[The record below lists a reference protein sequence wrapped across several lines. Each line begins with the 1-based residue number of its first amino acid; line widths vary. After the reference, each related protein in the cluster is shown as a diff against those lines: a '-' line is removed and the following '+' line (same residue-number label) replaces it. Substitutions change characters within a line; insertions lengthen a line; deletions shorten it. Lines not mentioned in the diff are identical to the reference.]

1 MLAFVLPDSR
11 PPLAMMLQSTFLH
24 VALVAG
30 AIWGTQQAIEVYDA
44 PGAGGVV
51 LNWPVAT
58 APTPT
63 TIHGLCACTV
73 MPPVTLVV
81 PPDLPPIDPVL
92 LGGTHIERSPI
103 GDLFDAPGTDVATG
117 PLFAASTIY
126 QESDVDDVPVLRSA
140 PAPRYPRVMAEAG
153 IAGSVTLSFVI
164 DTTGLVV
171 AGSAK
176 VVRSSHEAFVAAA
189 EEAVYGSRFTPAKR
203 RGEAVPVL
211 VRQTVSFRQ

>member
-11 PPLAMMLQSTFLH
+11 PPLALMLQSTFLH

-30 AIWGTQQAIEVYDA
+30 AVWGTQQAITIIADPGPVEIDLSWRPATTVTPGPVGRVMFVQA
-44 PGAGGVV
+44 PIISDI
-51 LNWPVAT
+51 
-58 APTPT
+58 PT
-63 TIHGLCACTV
+63 T
-73 MPPVTLVV
+73 
-81 PPDLPPIDPVL
+81 LPPIDLPVA
-92 LGGTHIERSPI
+92 GIPYIGRAPI
-103 GDLFDAPGTDVATG
+103 GDPFDFPGTDVATG
-117 PLFAASTIY
+117 PLFTASTIY

-189 EEAVYGSRFTPAKR
+189 EEAVYGSTFTPAKR